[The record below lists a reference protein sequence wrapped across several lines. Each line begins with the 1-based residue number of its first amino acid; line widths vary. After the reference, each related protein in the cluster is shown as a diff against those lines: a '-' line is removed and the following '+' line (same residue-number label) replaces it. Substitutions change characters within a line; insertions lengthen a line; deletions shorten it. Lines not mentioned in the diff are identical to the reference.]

1 VILVTLGPFTCNG
14 SRFADLAKSLLPD
27 ATNQPGESQVESMA
41 IVVEIPLHHPARR
54 PNPYNLRI
62 PDAPMFR
69 CPYGCGIGFNE
80 RWNLDLHLLDK
91 HPGGAPQKKLEW
103 W

>member
-1 VILVTLGPFTCNG
+1 M
-14 SRFADLAKSLLPD
+14 
-27 ATNQPGESQVESMA
+27 ATVL
-41 IVVEIPLHHPARR
+41 EIPLHHPARR

-69 CPYGCGIGFNE
+69 CPYGCGVGFNE

-91 HPGGAPQKKLEW
+91 HPAGAPQKSKLEW